1 VSVVKEMGR
10 NFCKALVKFSDPPTY
25 RDALREVE
33 ERING
38 NLNPISKSNYS
49 MQLDPFEKLNSGA
62 AQGGGAT
69 ACSTQMILVTGS
81 LTHKARGPSDNN
93 KNNSNMIGGWS
104 NHGTANGLEQ
114 RHSQ

>member
-1 VSVVKEMGR
+1 MGR

-49 MQLDPFEKLNSGA
+49 MQMQLDPFEKLNSGA
-62 AQGGGAT
+62 AQGGGGAT

-81 LTHKARGPSDNN
+81 LTQKARGPSDTN
-93 KNNSNMIGGWS
+93 KNNSNMMGGWS
-104 NHGTANGLEQ
+104 NHGATNGLEQ